1 MDNKQALS
9 FILKT
14 DQLLNDMGNASRIT
28 NGNAKRKE
36 LKIIYIE
43 KSKMQSV
50 CYDPFLYAEKPLG
63 SDAVYYTCLVCGKVI
78 GGTTPSHVVNL
89 TEDGLIEGDDI
100 KEFAVNQLKMYLA
113 IKPPL
118 NEAEIREALRSDI
131 IGYVKQR

>member
-1 MDNKQALS
+1 M
-9 FILKT
+9 
-14 DQLLNDMGNASRIT
+14 
-28 NGNAKRKE
+28 
-36 LKIIYIE
+36 
-43 KSKMQSV
+43 
-50 CYDPFLYAEKPLG
+50 
-63 SDAVYYTCLVCGKVI
+63 I